1 MKEKICK
8 IVILCLCTLLLLN
21 GCAIPNEPA
30 TENNPTSETTEEQT
44 TEEITS
50 EEITS
55 EEITEAATSETVRET
70 TAQELHNAR
79 FYELKQGAKTYSVHH
94 YSPSK
99 RPYYN
104 DVRTSSYMVEVATNV
119 FVSKATYEELKA
131 EGENVVFLCRVFVKE
146 VLETFY
152 GEFMAETWV
161 SDITREEVL
170 MAQLN
175 YKEILDSNQV
185 AYYQNKDGMPE
196 DHVENYL
203 TYGFSCCMTL
213 EEIENFVMP
222 EGDAYI
228 VIATYMMY
236 K

>member
-1 MKEKICK
+1 MKITLKSLIS
-8 IVILCLCTLLLLN
+8 LCLTVLLLISTVACN
-21 GCAIPNEPA
+21 SSVEPSTGNDTTA
-30 TENNPTSETTEEQT
+30 GMTEEQT
-44 TEEITS
+44 T

-79 FYELKQGAKTYSVHH
+79 FYELKQGAKRYSDH
-94 YSPSK
+94 YFCPEL

-104 DVRTSSYMVEVATNV
+104 DVRTSPYMVEVATNV
-119 FVSKATYEELKA
+119 FMSQKTYGELKA

-170 MAQLN
+170 MAQLK

-228 VIATYMMY
+228 VIATYMMF

>member
-1 MKEKICK
+1 MKITLKFLICMSLT
-8 IVILCLCTLLLLN
+8 VLLLISTIA
-21 GCAIPNEPA
+21 CASPVEPSTGNDTTA
-30 TENNPTSETTEEQT
+30 GTTEEQT
-44 TEEITS
+44 T

-79 FYELKQGAKTYSVHH
+79 FYELKQGAKKYSDHH
-94 YSPSK
+94 FFPEL

-104 DVRTSSYMVEVATNV
+104 DVRTSPYMVEVATNV
-119 FVSKATYEELKA
+119 FMSKATYEELKA
-131 EGENVVFLCRVFVKE
+131 EGENVVFLCRVYVKE

-228 VIATYMMY
+228 VIATYEMY

>member
-1 MKEKICK
+1 MKITLKFLICMSLS
-8 IVILCLCTLLLLN
+8 VLLLISTVACN
-21 GCAIPNEPA
+21 SPVEPSTGNDTTA
-30 TENNPTSETTEEQT
+30 GMTEEQT
-44 TEEITS
+44 T

-79 FYELKQGAKTYSVHH
+79 FYELKQGAKRYSDHH
-94 YSPSK
+94 FCPEL

-104 DVRTSSYMVEVATNV
+104 DVRTSPYMVEVATNV

-175 YKEILDSNQV
+175 YKEILDSNQI
-185 AYYQNKDGMPE
+185 AYYQNQDGVPA
-196 DHVENYL
+196 DHSKSAYF
-203 TYGFSCCMTL
+203 YGFSCCMTL
-213 EEIENFVMP
+213 EEMENFVMP

-228 VIATYMMY
+228 VIATYSVY

>member
-1 MKEKICK
+1 MKITLKFLICMSLT
-8 IVILCLCTLLLLN
+8 VLLLISTVA
-21 GCAIPNEPA
+21 CASPVEPSS
-30 TENNPTSETTEEQT
+30 TEKHQTDGTTEEQT
-44 TEEITS
+44 T

-119 FVSKATYEELKA
+119 FVSKATYEELKV
-131 EGENVVFLCRVFVKE
+131 EEENVVFLCRIFVKE
-146 VLETFY
+146 VVETFY
-152 GEFMAETWV
+152 GEFMAEAWD
-161 SDITREEVL
+161 SDITKEEVL

-175 YKEILDSNQV
+175 YKEILDSNQI
-185 AYYQNKDGMPE
+185 AYYQNQDGVPA
-196 DHVENYL
+196 DHSKSTYF
-203 TYGFSCCMTL
+203 YGFSCCMTL
-213 EEIENFVMP
+213 EEMENFVMP

-228 VIATYMMY
+228 VIATYSVY